1 MLGQWLAL
9 RLFALAGWAGTFFS
23 LVLGYVLGFTG
34 LQLFELKFE
43 LFDPARDPF
52 GRLPELHP
60 PELGDLGLE
69 LLDLQCA
76 QLDCEFGRLQL
87 GYRRR
92 QFRLTRRGESVQRN

>member
-9 RLFALAGWAGTFFS
+9 RLFALPGWIGTFFS
-23 LVLGYVLGFTG
+23 LVPGCSFGFTG

-43 LFDPARDPF
+43 LFNPARDPF

-60 PELGDLGLE
+60 PEPGDLELE

-76 QLDCEFGRLQL
+76 QLDCALGCLQL
-87 GYRRR
+87 GCRHR
-92 QFRLTRRGESVQRN
+92 QFRLTRRGESV